1 MTDVI
6 ERESH
11 AARVIRGMIGMGM
24 VFSLVAL
31 GLVVPL
37 ALYSLL
43 VAGVDWD
50 DLDFMIVAP
59 FAWAAI
65 AFVLGMLYGGL
76 LALVA
81 RGRPFRDVSI
91 LRVASAG
98 AAVGLIPALVVLVGS
113 LINGCSPAEAKDALA
128 IFPPLG
134 AIIGALTLVIA
145 RRARNSLTQPTNE
158 EPKPTAD

>member
-6 ERESH
+6 ESESQ
-11 AARVIRGMIGMGM
+11 APRVIRGMLGMGM
-24 VFSLVAL
+24 VFALVA
-31 GLVVPL
+31 GGVVGAM

-43 VAGVDWD
+43 VAGTDWD

-59 FAWAAI
+59 FAWAGI

-81 RGRPFRDVSI
+81 RGRSLRDVSI

-98 AAVGLIPALVVLVGS
+98 AVVGLIPALVVLVGS
-113 LINGCSPAEAKDALA
+113 WINGGSPTELKDALA
-128 IFPPLG
+128 IFPPIG
-134 AIIGALTLVIA
+134 AIIGAVTLLIA
-145 RRARNSLTQPTNE
+145 PRSPQARAR
-158 EPKPTAD
+158 